1 MGSQAGVGKKYG
13 YLATGRQE
21 RVKRKFIGE
30 SEKTRLIEPS
40 GGLEESFGSN

>member
-1 MGSQAGVGKKYG
+1 MGGQAGVGKKYG

-30 SEKTRLIEPS
+30 SEKTRD
-40 GGLEESFGSN
+40 